1 MKFLYLLCI
10 LISTNLIAQP
20 IKNVSNKKH
29 LKKHLK
35 SDEAKNIIIIGE
47 NHASAVAANIFPTI
61 VKYLNKKN
69 DLNKLIIEC
78 GPSEAYFYNK
88 YLKTGNEKHLNY
100 TIFGGSYKPW
110 LEAWRTLYNYNK
122 KLKKPLKV
130 IGIDFDRARTMGY
143 ALISI
148 FYKYDNP
155 PIFISKLMDEIK
167 TDDFYNTYSSGYPTK
182 KDLEWMSNVKILLK
196 NKLITLEKILE
207 PKDYNLINQII
218 ENKTINYNDEREQ
231 GLAKNAKQLI
241 QNIDDKNF
249 LILIG
254 RNHAYYK
261 PLIKKEKQMLAELLR
276 EVPSFNLLTGAI
288 IFEGSNLRTSF
299 NKFDKE
305 KVLFEIK
312 DKYPWKDYYYNI
324 HKKAKQKLTLIPLNK
339 DLNKLNY
346 YLDYIIVAK
355 KQPAITLRK

>member
-20 IKNVSNKKH
+20 TKNVSNKKH
-29 LKKHLK
+29 LKIHLK
-35 SDEAKNIIIIGE
+35 SNEVKNIIIIGE

-61 VKYLNKKN
+61 VKYLNKNN

-100 TIFGGSYKPW
+100 TIFCGSYKPW
-110 LEAWRTLYNYNK
+110 LEAWKTIYNYNK
-122 KLKKPLKV
+122 RLKKPLTV
-130 IGIDFDRARTMGY
+130 IGVDFDRARTMGY

-148 FYKYDNP
+148 FYKYENP
-155 PIFISKLMDEIK
+155 PKFISKLMDEKK

-196 NKLITLEKILE
+196 NKLTILKKTLELE
-207 PKDYNLINQII
+207 DFNLINQII
-218 ENKTINYNDEREQ
+218 ENETIDFNNEREQ
-231 GLAKNAKQLI
+231 GLAKNAKRII
-241 QNIDDKNF
+241 QNIDARNF

-254 RNHAYYK
+254 RSHAYYK
-261 PLIKKEKQMLAELLR
+261 HLIKKEKQMLAELLK

-288 IFEGSNLRTSF
+288 LFEGSKLRTPY
-299 NKFDKE
+299 NKDLKE
-305 KVLFEIK
+305 TELFEIR
-312 DKYPWKDYYYNI
+312 DKYPWKNYYNSI
-324 HKKAKQKLTLIPLNK
+324 HKKAKHKLTLIPLNK
-339 DLNKLNY
+339 ELNKLNC
-346 YLDYIIVAK
+346 YLDYIIVA
-355 KQPAITLRK
+355 QQQAAITLRE